1 MPASSSKVMTKSTSL
16 RTDSREAS
24 SFLAAQGP
32 MNTTRACGDF
42 CLIFLAVATMGVS
55 ACETS
60 SINCGNCFFASMAP
74 GGTARSQK
82 EGQLSGNDFLHV
94 MMRLGGS
101 ADVGAAGH
109 LVHFLKADIFQG
121 ALDLGEGNVLPEL
134 PHDGG
139 RHLRHDIVALF
150 NLP

>member
-1 MPASSSKVMTKSTSL
+1 
-16 RTDSREAS
+16 
-24 SFLAAQGP
+24 
-32 MNTTRACGDF
+32 
-42 CLIFLAVATMGVS
+42 
-55 ACETS
+55 
-60 SINCGNCFFASMAP
+60 
-74 GGTARSQK
+74 
-82 EGQLSGNDFLHV
+82 

-150 NLP
+150 NRPDQLKICDLSAMAPNGQLTIH